1 MVIGGATLML
11 TVIGLVMVL
20 SSSSVEGIGS
30 ADGSYGLFWRQL
42 FWAAGGLVGLLGAAF
57 LPVRAIRALAWPAVG
72 IAVVLLA
79 LVAFTPLGVEVG
91 GNRNWLRVGPL
102 QAQPAEAA
110 KLALALWGGAVLERK
125 GRLLGQVKHDVVP
138 VIFPVGLIVLGLIM
152 AGNDLGTAL
161 IVVCVLA
168 AMLYVAGTNRIL
180 FVAAAGLAIIATL
193 GLTLFA
199 SHRMVRVQAWLGN
212 CDHPTDPCFQPEN
225 GLYALTSGGW
235 WGVGLGQSRQKWSY
249 VPEAQ
254 NDFIFTILGEELG
267 LLGTLLVVLLFTAL
281 AAGMYR
287 VAVGS
292 DSVFV
297 RITTFGILAW
307 FVGQAFLNI
316 AMVSGVLPVVGVPL
330 PFISYGGSALTLSL
344 IAVGIVLAFA
354 RDERKVARRDALAK
368 LQQVT
373 GAPDHT
379 AHGPAR

>member
-1 MVIGGATLML
+1 
-11 TVIGLVMVL
+11 
-20 SSSSVEGIGS
+20 
-30 ADGSYGLFWRQL
+30 
-42 FWAAGGLVGLLGAAF
+42 
-57 LPVRAIRALAWPAVG
+57 
-72 IAVVLLA
+72 
-79 LVAFTPLGVEVG
+79 
-91 GNRNWLRVGPL
+91 
-102 QAQPAEAA
+102 
-110 KLALALWGGAVLERK
+110 
-125 GRLLGQVKHDVVP
+125 
-138 VIFPVGLIVLGLIM
+138 M

-225 GLYALTSGGW
+225 GLYALASGGW

-330 PFISYGGSALTLSL
+330 PFISYGGSALTQSL